1 MPLFLETNVR
11 KFPPTGALLVP
22 GISLAYL
29 LVSYWLIGFR
39 PEQLV
44 LVGLFA
50 GGYYASALTRRFM
63 LGFSI
68 FIVFWIIYDYMK
80 AFPNYAYRPVD
91 IGHLYN
97 LEKSLFGISAGG
109 RMLTPNEFWLTHHTA
124 LLDVLCG
131 LFYLCWIP
139 VPLAFA
145 GYLFFQDR
153 RLFFEFSL
161 TFLLVNLLGF
171 TIYYLHP
178 AAPPWYVQRYGLGF
192 QPLTLGSTAGLARF
206 DQLLGV
212 PVFAGIYAKNS
223 NIFAALPSLHSA
235 YPVIVL
241 FYAVRHRAGLL
252 SVAFAGVMLGI
263 WFAAVY
269 TSHHY
274 VLDVLAGIAVALLGI
289 GTFRRLLRQRP
300 LRRLLAFL
308 LAATAPKPPPDPS
321 HRVFSPPAHR
331 QSG

>member
-1 MPLFLETNVR
+1 MPSAPET
-11 KFPPTGALLVP
+11 KTAALPPPKTRTWLVP
-22 GISLAYL
+22 GICLAYL
-29 LVSYWLIGFR
+29 LVSDRLIGFKS
-39 PEQLV
+39 EQLV

-50 GGYYASALTRRFM
+50 GCYYASAITRRFIR
-63 LGFSI
+63 GFSI

-91 IGHLYN
+91 IAGIYQ
-97 LEKSLFGISAGG
+97 LEKSLFGISLGG
-109 RMLTPNEFWLTHHTA
+109 ELLTPNEFWLAHRYA
-124 LLDVLCG
+124 ALDVLCG

-139 VPLAFA
+139 IPLAFA
-145 GYLFFQDR
+145 GYLFFQNR

-171 TIYYLHP
+171 GLYYLHP
-178 AAPPWYVQRYGLGF
+178 AAPPWYVQQHGFRF

-206 DQLLGV
+206 DAFFGIHL
-212 PVFAGIYAKNS
+212 FASIYAKNS

-241 FYAVRHRAGLL
+241 LFAARHRAGWRN
-252 SVAFAGVMLGI
+252 AGFAVIMLGI

-274 VLDVLAGIAVALLGI
+274 VLDVLAGIAVALTGS
-289 GTFRRLLRQRP
+289 FAFRLLS
-300 LRRLLAFL
+300 RRTRWLPRFLAYL
-308 LAATAPKPPPDPS
+308 LAATAPPP
-321 HRVFSPPAHR
+321 RRKLA
-331 QSG
+331 